1 MTWVPPEEYFKMI
14 PRKWVG
20 VAAIFSNTKGQLL
33 LAKPTYKDRWAPVGG
48 VVEAGKS
55 PTQAILREVKEE
67 IGLELQT
74 PRLLIIEYLTKKI
87 PSQEIV
93 WPLRLTAES

>member
-1 MTWVPPEEYFKMI
+1 MI

-48 VVEAGKS
+48 VVEAGES